1 MISINKSGENS
12 KFDSIIGVAPF
23 PACVIGK
30 DGTIVEANSYM
41 EEVIVYSD
49 ILEANFF
56 ALTGIKREAIVEA
69 SKNGEMIIIE
79 RNDKSFEIK
88 TSNIIDEEGDITVF
102 FVDRT
107 ERLKFNSLYENNKP
121 VFIFVSID
129 NYDELL
135 SSITTDSKR
144 AVPTEVDR
152 IVRKWADSHESPIL
166 GIEEDEYVMFTT
178 REQANIIMEE
188 NFSVLD
194 EVRQIDTKIDFPVSI
209 SIGMG
214 SSDHSL
220 AEGKDLAEAAREL
233 ALGRGGD
240 QAVVKDDN
248 QTFHYGGTLQ
258 SMEKNNRGKS
268 RVIAHALK
276 NLIKE
281 SQNVVVMGHRMPDM
295 DSFGAALGAYRM
307 CKFLEK
313 DAIIVIEEHNEAL
326 DTIYRQAEATEE
338 YNIVRHNKALEFVN
352 ENTLCIIV
360 DTNRPHLTECPE
372 ILDICKQKVVIDHHR
387 LADDSIAAPTI
398 AYIESYAS
406 SASELIT
413 EVLQYFSQK
422 RFINKFEAEALLAG
436 IMVDTNNYSSRSGV
450 RTFEAAA
457 WLKRAGADTAEV
469 KRFFRTDIQSFKAR
483 AAAIA
488 NAEYTPDKIAFARND
503 CFSDEAAIIN
513 AQVADEL
520 ITVKGVQAAFVIGM
534 DNKMKTLV
542 SARSIGDIN
551 VQAMM
556 ETLGGGGH
564 YTAAAAQ
571 LSISPD
577 EAREEIDKMIRK
589 LMDAS
594 IDKEEN

>member
-23 PACVIGK
+23 PACIIGK

-56 ALTGIKREAIVEA
+56 ALTGIKRDAIIEA
-69 SKNGEMIIIE
+69 SKNGEKIIIE

-88 TSNIIDEEGDITVF
+88 TSNIIDEEADITVF

-107 ERLKFNSLYENNKP
+107 ELLKFNSLYENNKP
-121 VFIFVSID
+121 VFIFISID

-152 IVRKWADSHESPIL
+152 IVRKWADAHESPIL

-281 SQNVVVMGHRMPDM
+281 SQNVVV
-295 DSFGAALGAYRM
+295 
-307 CKFLEK
+307 
-313 DAIIVIEEHNEAL
+313 
-326 DTIYRQAEATEE
+326 
-338 YNIVRHNKALEFVN
+338 
-352 ENTLCIIV
+352 
-360 DTNRPHLTECPE
+360 
-372 ILDICKQKVVIDHHR
+372 
-387 LADDSIAAPTI
+387 
-398 AYIESYAS
+398 
-406 SASELIT
+406 
-413 EVLQYFSQK
+413 
-422 RFINKFEAEALLAG
+422 
-436 IMVDTNNYSSRSGV
+436 
-450 RTFEAAA
+450 
-457 WLKRAGADTAEV
+457 
-469 KRFFRTDIQSFKAR
+469 
-483 AAAIA
+483 
-488 NAEYTPDKIAFARND
+488 
-503 CFSDEAAIIN
+503 
-513 AQVADEL
+513 
-520 ITVKGVQAAFVIGM
+520 
-534 DNKMKTLV
+534 
-542 SARSIGDIN
+542 
-551 VQAMM
+551 
-556 ETLGGGGH
+556 
-564 YTAAAAQ
+564 
-571 LSISPD
+571 
-577 EAREEIDKMIRK
+577 
-589 LMDAS
+589 
-594 IDKEEN
+594 